1 MIVRWLAAFAVT
13 QLVEMP
19 TYMRAQRGARTSVG
33 RRLGVSFLA
42 SAMTHPVVWFVVPAL
57 WRGHSYLA
65 MVLFAEAFA
74 VLAEALWLS
83 RCGVARALAWSVAA
97 NAASV
102 AVGLTLRA
110 LTGWP

>member
-1 MIVRWLAAFAVT
+1 MILRWAAAFAVT
-13 QLVEMP
+13 QLVEVP
-19 TYMRAQRGARTSVG
+19 IYLRAQRASGASPLL
-33 RRLGVSFLA
+33 RLAVALGA
-42 SAMTHPVVWFVVPAL
+42 SASTHPIVWFVVPRM

-65 MVLFAEAFA
+65 MVLFAETFA

-83 RCGVARALAWSVAA
+83 RFQVPRALAWSFAA

-102 AVGLTLRA
+102 AVGLGLRW